1 MDTTQKNR
9 EQPVR
14 RPRQQASQETG
25 RVPRQQAPQ
34 DTGRVQRPQM
44 SSESARTS
52 RREEDA
58 GRTALKNRPE
68 SSRTQENAQGAARQ
82 RRTSAE
88 AQKSRPS
95 AQKPVK
101 GKAPRKKGGLM
112 GAITGLL
119 SRPASDTRKQEKAA
133 RQAPARQPERKSPTA
148 RNEARTEASRTRS
161 APETRNEA
169 RTEASRTRTAPETRD
184 EARTEA
190 PRTRTAPETRNETR
204 TEAPRA
210 RTAPETRNAP
220 AAGAPRKASA
230 QRSAPRKRKEE
241 ITDLSSLSS
250 KKRAYGN
257 SKPKKKSAFTQ
268 AREMVASALEKSKA
282 RNKTKKGGARQG
294 QPAPAIIY
302 TQPKAF
308 NRTRLLVQMLTVT
321 AVVAAMVAGLSV
333 FFKVE
338 NITVTGAEVYSAWSI
353 REASG
358 IQEGDSLL
366 TFSHA
371 RAGALIKANK
381 PYVKTVRFGIKLPD
395 TVNIIMEGEDV
406 VYAIEDSTGSWWL
419 INSDGEVVEQTNK
432 SKAANYTKILGVT
445 LENPTLGRLAVAVE
459 AAPQVTTASDATDPT
474 TTTESLPT
482 ITTGAQRLTTALGIV
497 DALEANDIVGEAA
510 SVDVTRLEDIILWYG
525 SRYQVNLGDESNM
538 EYKIACMNDAILQLS
553 EFDSGILDISFTIWP
568 DQVGY
573 TPFA

>member
-9 EQPVR
+9 EQPAR

-119 SRPASDTRKQEKAA
+119 SKPASDTRKQEKAA
-133 RQAPARQPERKSPTA
+133 RQAPARQPERKTPTA
-148 RNEARTEASRTRS
+148 RNET
-161 APETRNEA
+161 

-395 TVNIIMEGEDV
+395 TVNIIIEEEDV

-445 LENPTLGRLAVAVE
+445 LENPTPGRLAVAVE

>member
-9 EQPVR
+9 EQPAR

-119 SRPASDTRKQEKAA
+119 SKPASDTRKQEKAA
-133 RQAPARQPERKSPTA
+133 RQAPARQPERKTPTA
-148 RNEARTEASRTRS
+148 RNEARTETPRTRT
-161 APETRNEA
+161 APETRNET
-169 RTEASRTRTAPETRD
+169 RTEASRTRTT
-184 EARTEA
+184 
-190 PRTRTAPETRNETR
+190 PETRNETR

-241 ITDLSSLSS
+241 ITDLSS

-282 RNKTKKGGARQG
+282 RNKTKKGGTRQG

-395 TVNIIMEGEDV
+395 TVNIIIEEEDV

-445 LENPTLGRLAVAVE
+445 LENPTPGRLAVAVE
-459 AAPQVTTASDATDPT
+459 AAPQVTAATDATDPT

>member
-9 EQPVR
+9 EQPAR

-58 GRTALKNRPE
+58 GRKALKNRPE

-119 SRPASDTRKQEKAA
+119 SKPASDTRKQEKAA
-133 RQAPARQPERKSPTA
+133 RQAPARQPERKTPTA
-148 RNEARTEASRTRS
+148 RNET
-161 APETRNEA
+161 
-169 RTEASRTRTAPETRD
+169 
-184 EARTEA
+184 RTEA

-241 ITDLSSLSS
+241 ITDLSS

-395 TVNIIMEGEDV
+395 TVNIIIEEEDV

-445 LENPTLGRLAVAVE
+445 LENPTPGRLAVAVE

>member
-9 EQPVR
+9 EQPAR

-119 SRPASDTRKQEKAA
+119 SKPASDTRKQEKAA
-133 RQAPARQPERKSPTA
+133 RQAPARQPERKTPTA
-148 RNEARTEASRTRS
+148 RNEARTET
-161 APETRNEA
+161 
-169 RTEASRTRTAPETRD
+169 
-184 EARTEA
+184 

-204 TEAPRA
+204 MEASRTRTAPETQDEARTEAPRT

-395 TVNIIMEGEDV
+395 TVNIIIEEEDV

-445 LENPTLGRLAVAVE
+445 LENPTPGRLAVAVE

>member
-9 EQPVR
+9 EQPAR

-119 SRPASDTRKQEKAA
+119 SKPASDTRKQEKAA
-133 RQAPARQPERKSPTA
+133 RQAPARQPERKTPTA
-148 RNEARTEASRTRS
+148 RNET
-161 APETRNEA
+161 
-169 RTEASRTRTAPETRD
+169 RTEASRTRTAPETRN

-395 TVNIIMEGEDV
+395 TVNIIIEEEDV

-445 LENPTLGRLAVAVE
+445 LENPTPGRLAVAVE

>member
-9 EQPVR
+9 EQPAR

-133 RQAPARQPERKSPTA
+133 RQAPARQPERKTPTA
-148 RNEARTEASRTRS
+148 RNEARTETPRTRI
-161 APETRNEA
+161 APETRNET

-184 EARTEA
+184 EA
-190 PRTRTAPETRNETR
+190 R

-395 TVNIIMEGEDV
+395 TVNIIIEEEDV

-445 LENPTLGRLAVAVE
+445 LENPTPGRLAVAVE

>member
-9 EQPVR
+9 EQPAR

-34 DTGRVQRPQM
+34 DTGRVQRPQT

-133 RQAPARQPERKSPTA
+133 RQAPARQPERKTPTA

-169 RTEASRTRTAPETRD
+169 RTEA
-184 EARTEA
+184 
-190 PRTRTAPETRNETR
+190 PRT
-204 TEAPRA
+204 

-241 ITDLSSLSS
+241 ITDLSS

-395 TVNIIMEGEDV
+395 TVNIIIEEEDV

-445 LENPTLGRLAVAVE
+445 LENPTPGRLAVAVE

>member
-9 EQPVR
+9 EQPAR

-119 SRPASDTRKQEKAA
+119 SKPASDTRKQEKAA
-133 RQAPARQPERKSPTA
+133 RQAPARQPERKTPTA

-161 APETRNEA
+161 
-169 RTEASRTRTAPETRD
+169 APETRD

-241 ITDLSSLSS
+241 ITDLSS

-395 TVNIIMEGEDV
+395 TVNIIIEEEDV

-445 LENPTLGRLAVAVE
+445 LENPTPGRLAVAVE

>member
-9 EQPVR
+9 EQPAR

-112 GAITGLL
+112 CAITGLL
-119 SRPASDTRKQEKAA
+119 SKPALDTRKQEKAA
-133 RQAPARQPERKSPTA
+133 RQAPARQPERKTPTA
-148 RNEARTEASRTRS
+148 RNETRTEAS
-161 APETRNEA
+161 
-169 RTEASRTRTAPETRD
+169 
-184 EARTEA
+184 
-190 PRTRTAPETRNETR
+190 RTRTAPETRNETR
-204 TEAPRA
+204 TETPRTRTAPETRNEARTEAPRT

-241 ITDLSSLSS
+241 ITDLSS

-395 TVNIIMEGEDV
+395 TVNIIIEEEDV

-445 LENPTLGRLAVAVE
+445 LENPTPGRLAVAVE

>member
-9 EQPVR
+9 EQPAR

-133 RQAPARQPERKSPTA
+133 RQAPARQPERKTPTA
-148 RNEARTEASRTRS
+148 RNEARTEAS
-161 APETRNEA
+161 
-169 RTEASRTRTAPETRD
+169 
-184 EARTEA
+184 
-190 PRTRTAPETRNETR
+190 RTRTAPETRNETR

-241 ITDLSSLSS
+241 ITDLSS

-395 TVNIIMEGEDV
+395 TVNIIIEEEDV

-445 LENPTLGRLAVAVE
+445 LENPTPGRLAVAVE

>member
-9 EQPVR
+9 EQPAR

-119 SRPASDTRKQEKAA
+119 SKPASDTRKQEKAA
-133 RQAPARQPERKSPTA
+133 RQAPARQPERKTPTA
-148 RNEARTEASRTRS
+148 RNET
-161 APETRNEA
+161 
-169 RTEASRTRTAPETRD
+169 
-184 EARTEA
+184 RTEA

-241 ITDLSSLSS
+241 ITDLSS

-395 TVNIIMEGEDV
+395 TVNIIIEEEDV

-445 LENPTLGRLAVAVE
+445 LENPTPGRLAVAVE

>member
-9 EQPVR
+9 EQPAR

-34 DTGRVQRPQM
+34 DTGRVQRLQM

-88 AQKSRPS
+88 AQKRRPS

-119 SRPASDTRKQEKAA
+119 SKPASDTRKQEKAA
-133 RQAPARQPERKSPTA
+133 RQAPARQPERKTPTA
-148 RNEARTEASRTRS
+148 RNETRTEAS
-161 APETRNEA
+161 
-169 RTEASRTRTAPETRD
+169 
-184 EARTEA
+184 
-190 PRTRTAPETRNETR
+190 RTRTAPETRNETR

-395 TVNIIMEGEDV
+395 TVNIIIEEEDV

-445 LENPTLGRLAVAVE
+445 LENPTPGRLAVAVE

>member
-9 EQPVR
+9 EQPAR

-44 SSESARTS
+44 SAESARTS

-119 SRPASDTRKQEKAA
+119 SRPASDTRKQEKTA
-133 RQAPARQPERKSPTA
+133 RQAPARQPERKTPTA
-148 RNEARTEASRTRS
+148 RNEARTET
-161 APETRNEA
+161 
-169 RTEASRTRTAPETRD
+169 
-184 EARTEA
+184 

-204 TEAPRA
+204 TEASRT

-241 ITDLSSLSS
+241 ITDLSS

-395 TVNIIMEGEDV
+395 TVNIIIEEEDV

-445 LENPTLGRLAVAVE
+445 LENPTPGRLAVAVE

>member
-9 EQPVR
+9 EQTAR

-133 RQAPARQPERKSPTA
+133 RQAPARQPERKTPTA
-148 RNEARTEASRTRS
+148 
-161 APETRNEA
+161 RNEA

-190 PRTRTAPETRNETR
+190 PRTRTAPETRN
-204 TEAPRA
+204 
-210 RTAPETRNAP
+210 AP

-241 ITDLSSLSS
+241 ITDLSS

-395 TVNIIMEGEDV
+395 TVNIIIEEEDV

-445 LENPTLGRLAVAVE
+445 LENPTPGRLAVAVE

>member
-9 EQPVR
+9 EQPAR

-119 SRPASDTRKQEKAA
+119 SKPASDTRKQEKAA
-133 RQAPARQPERKSPTA
+133 RQAPARQPERKTPTA
-148 RNEARTEASRTRS
+148 
-161 APETRNEA
+161 RNEA

-241 ITDLSSLSS
+241 ITDLSS

-395 TVNIIMEGEDV
+395 TVNIIIEEEDV

-445 LENPTLGRLAVAVE
+445 LENPTPGRLAVAVE

>member
-9 EQPVR
+9 EQPAR

-119 SRPASDTRKQEKAA
+119 SKPASDTRKQEKAA
-133 RQAPARQPERKSPTA
+133 RQAPARQPERKTPTA
-148 RNEARTEASRTRS
+148 
-161 APETRNEA
+161 
-169 RTEASRTRTAPETRD
+169 RD

-204 TEAPRA
+204 TEAPRT

-395 TVNIIMEGEDV
+395 TVNIIIEEEDV

-445 LENPTLGRLAVAVE
+445 LENPTPGRLAVAVE

>member
-9 EQPVR
+9 EQPAR

-133 RQAPARQPERKSPTA
+133 RQAPARQPERKTPTA
-148 RNEARTEASRTRS
+148 RNEARTET
-161 APETRNEA
+161 
-169 RTEASRTRTAPETRD
+169 
-184 EARTEA
+184 

-241 ITDLSSLSS
+241 ITDLSS

-395 TVNIIMEGEDV
+395 TVNIIIEEEDV

-445 LENPTLGRLAVAVE
+445 LENPTPGRLAVAVE

>member
-9 EQPVR
+9 EQPAR

-58 GRTALKNRPE
+58 GRTVLKNRPE

-119 SRPASDTRKQEKAA
+119 SKPASDTRKQEKAA
-133 RQAPARQPERKSPTA
+133 RQAPARQPERKTPTA
-148 RNEARTEASRTRS
+148 
-161 APETRNEA
+161 RNEA

-241 ITDLSSLSS
+241 ITDLSS

-395 TVNIIMEGEDV
+395 TVNIIIEEEDV

-445 LENPTLGRLAVAVE
+445 LENPTPGRLAVAVE

>member
-9 EQPVR
+9 ERPAR

-119 SRPASDTRKQEKAA
+119 SKPASDTRKQEKAA
-133 RQAPARQPERKSPTA
+133 RQAPARQPERKTPTA
-148 RNEARTEASRTRS
+148 RNEARTET
-161 APETRNEA
+161 P
-169 RTEASRTRTAPETRD
+169 RTRTAPETRD

-395 TVNIIMEGEDV
+395 TVNIIIEEEDV

-445 LENPTLGRLAVAVE
+445 LENPTPGRLAVAVE

>member
-9 EQPVR
+9 EQPAR

-119 SRPASDTRKQEKAA
+119 SKPASDTRKQEKAA
-133 RQAPARQPERKSPTA
+133 RQAPARQPERKTPTA

-161 APETRNEA
+161 APETR
-169 RTEASRTRTAPETRD
+169 D

-190 PRTRTAPETRNETR
+190 PRT
-204 TEAPRA
+204 

-241 ITDLSSLSS
+241 ITDLSS

-395 TVNIIMEGEDV
+395 TVNIIIEEEDV

-445 LENPTLGRLAVAVE
+445 LENPTPGRLAVAVE

>member
-9 EQPVR
+9 EQPAR

-25 RVPRQQAPQ
+25 RVPRQQASQ

-119 SRPASDTRKQEKAA
+119 SKPASDTRKQEKAA
-133 RQAPARQPERKSPTA
+133 RQAPARQPERKTPTA
-148 RNEARTEASRTRS
+148 RNEARTET
-161 APETRNEA
+161 
-169 RTEASRTRTAPETRD
+169 
-184 EARTEA
+184 

-241 ITDLSSLSS
+241 ITDLSS

-395 TVNIIMEGEDV
+395 TVNIIIEEEDV

-445 LENPTLGRLAVAVE
+445 LENPTPGRLAVAVE
-459 AAPQVTTASDATDPT
+459 AAPQVTTASDATYPT

>member
-9 EQPVR
+9 EQPAR

-119 SRPASDTRKQEKAA
+119 SKPASDTRKQEKAA
-133 RQAPARQPERKSPTA
+133 RQAPARQPERKTPTA
-148 RNEARTEASRTRS
+148 RNET
-161 APETRNEA
+161 
-169 RTEASRTRTAPETRD
+169 RTEASRTRTAPETRN

-241 ITDLSSLSS
+241 ITDLSS

-395 TVNIIMEGEDV
+395 TVNIIIEEEDV

-445 LENPTLGRLAVAVE
+445 LENPTPGRLAVAVE

>member
-9 EQPVR
+9 EQPAR

-101 GKAPRKKGGLM
+101 GKAPRKKGGLI

-119 SRPASDTRKQEKAA
+119 SKPASDTRKQEKAA
-133 RQAPARQPERKSPTA
+133 RQAPARQPERKTPTA
-148 RNEARTEASRTRS
+148 
-161 APETRNEA
+161 RNEA

-241 ITDLSSLSS
+241 ITDLSS

-395 TVNIIMEGEDV
+395 TVNIIIEEEDV

-445 LENPTLGRLAVAVE
+445 LENPTPGRLAVAVE